1 MSGKRII
8 LKFIFL
14 IFIPLYIHSTQ
25 FTDFF
30 LNILDSLE
38 IYVEKNDSLKSLKFF
53 YVLKDFDSTRY
64 EPYYLMGK
72 YYYNKSDYKKAKEFF
87 NKTVSLYQNEDITYL
102 YIKMLLL
109 TDDTTFLKTLNN
121 ALIKYP
127 ASLKIL
133 KLKLLFFDKNN
144 MIDSFPS
151 ITDKI
156 IVIDANDYEAYFAM
170 AKYYLSKKNYN
181 LAQNYFE
188 KLQKKNSIDKE
199 YFLIGGE
206 IYNGLNDYD
215 KSIKYFDK
223 LFNTE
228 YDYIS
233 YIRNL
238 DNYFFK
244 SNDDSFKILISK
256 ALDRYPDSTEFY
268 KKFFSYIVTKKEY
281 QLLSSLDE
289 KIEKNNLFQVDLFE
303 NMGKEFFKIDSYEF
317 SKKYF
322 KTIFQKDKNYF
333 SKEALQTFIITEDY
347 DLSEKIISNMNLKT
361 FLDST
366 FFYKFKGII
375 KYNNS
380 QLDSAE
386 TYFEKLFII
395 NDTDTTNIKLLALI
409 FSKNKKYTK
418 LNDLIESIKE
428 KFPELSE
435 RLKGKYIQ

>member
-333 SKEALQTFIITEDY
+333 SKEAVQTFILTEDY

-409 FSKNKKYTK
+409 FSKNKEYTK

>member
-1 MSGKRII
+1 MSGKKII
-8 LKFIFL
+8 LKLILLVFL
-14 IFIPLYIHSTQ
+14 PVYIHSTQ

-30 LNILDSLE
+30 SNILDSLE
-38 IYVEKNDSLKSLKFF
+38 IYVEKNDSSKSLKFF
-53 YVLKDFDSTRY
+53 YILKDFDSTRY
-64 EPYYLMGK
+64 EPYYLIGK
-72 YYYNKSDYKKAKEFF
+72 YYYNKSDYEKAKEFF
-87 NKTVSLYQNEDITYL
+87 KKTLSLYQSEDIAYL
-102 YIKMLLL
+102 YIKMLFLS
-109 TDDTTFLKTLNN
+109 DDTTFLKTLND
-121 ALIKYP
+121 ALIEYP

-144 MIDSFPS
+144 LIDSFPS

-156 IVIDANDYEAYFAM
+156 ITLDDTDYEAYFAM
-170 AKYYLSKKNYN
+170 AKYYLFKRNYN

-188 KLQKKNSIDKE
+188 KLQEKNSTDKE
-199 YFLIGGE
+199 YYLLGGE
-206 IYNGLNDYD
+206 IYNGLNNYD
-215 KSIKYFDK
+215 ESIKYFNK

-281 QLLSSLDE
+281 QFLFYLDE
-289 KIEKNNLFQVDLFE
+289 KIEKNNFFQMELFE
-303 NMGKEFFKIDSYEF
+303 NMGKEFFKLDSYDF

-322 KTIFQKDKNYF
+322 KLIFQKDKNYF
-333 SKEALQTFIITEDY
+333 SKEAVQTFIITRDY

-375 KYNNS
+375 KYNS
-380 QLDSAE
+380 LQLDSAE
-386 TYFEKLFII
+386 TYFEILFNL
-395 NDTDTTNIKLLALI
+395 NDMDTTNIKFLALI
-409 FSKNKKYTK
+409 FNKNKEFTK

-435 RLKGKYIQ
+435 RLREKYIQ